1 MDHDAVKNTMFNKL
15 VIKVNAIDTKAPSTT
30 ELVTKIQY
38 NSEKQALEKSI
49 KDVDYNTK
57 ITEIKNKIPS
67 ATELV
72 TTTILSTRFTWIEN

>member
-1 MDHDAVKNTMFNKL
+1 MFNKL
-15 VIKVNAIDTKAPSTT
+15 VIKVNAIDTKAPSTA

-38 NSEKQALEKSI
+38 DSEKQALEKSI

-72 TTTILSTRFTWIEN
+72 TTTILKTRFTWIEN

>member
-1 MDHDAVKNTMFNKL
+1 MFNKL

-30 ELVTKIQY
+30 EIVTKIQY
-38 NSEKQALEKSI
+38 DSEKQALEKSI

-67 ATELV
+67 VTELV
-72 TTTILSTRFTWIEN
+72 TTTILNTRFTWIEN

>member
-1 MDHDAVKNTMFNKL
+1 MFNKL
-15 VIKVNAIDTKAPSTT
+15 VIKVNATDTKAPSTT

-38 NSEKQALEKSI
+38 DSEKQALEKSI

-67 ATELV
+67 VTELV
-72 TTTILSTRFTWIEN
+72 TTTILNTRFTWIEN

>member
-1 MDHDAVKNTMFNKL
+1 MDHDAVKSTMFNKL

-30 ELVTKIQY
+30 ELVTKVQY
-38 NSEKQALEKSI
+38 DSEKQALEKSI

-67 ATELV
+67 VTELV
-72 TTTILSTRFTWIEN
+72 TTTILNTRFTWIEN

>member
-1 MDHDAVKNTMFNKL
+1 MFNKL
-15 VIKVNAIDTKAPSTT
+15 VIKVNAIDTKAPSTA

-38 NSEKQALEKSI
+38 DSEKQALEKSI